1 MKTMKSALGLVLAG
15 FAVLFILP
23 AIKLVNRFN
32 GQIMIMQ
39 NYSAGRE
46 AAKRGR

>member
-1 MKTMKSALGLVLAG
+1 MKKLNSALGLLIAG

-32 GQIMIMQ
+32 GRVMAMQ